1 VLPDT
6 VSGNTR
12 RFGFT
17 GVVARL
23 LVIMIRCYQKAISP
37 FLPNSCRF
45 WPTCSDY
52 AIEAI
57 QTYGAVKGT
66 LKASLRVMKCHPF
79 HPGGYDP
86 V

>member
-1 VLPDT
+1 M
-6 VSGNTR
+6 
-12 RFGFT
+12 
-17 GVVARL
+17 VAGL
-23 LVIMIRCYQKAISP
+23 LVIMIRCYQKAVSP

-57 QTYGAVKGT
+57 RTYGAVKGT

>member
-1 VLPDT
+1 VLSDT

-12 RFGFT
+12 RFEFT
-17 GVVARL
+17 GMVGRL

-57 QTYGAVKGT
+57 LKYGAVKGI
-66 LKASLRVMKCHPF
+66 LKTSLRVMKCHPF